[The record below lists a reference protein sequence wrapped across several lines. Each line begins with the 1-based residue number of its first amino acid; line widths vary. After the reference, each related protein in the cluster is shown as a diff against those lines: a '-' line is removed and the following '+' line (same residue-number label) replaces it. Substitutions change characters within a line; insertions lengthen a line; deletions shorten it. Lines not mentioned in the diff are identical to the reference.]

1 MKTIEELVKRKFNLL
16 MLIALH
22 VIFFTILLSAFI
34 SPMGKLPKSRGVIER
49 LFLSGR
55 YYLVMNFLFVSKA
68 ITVIFC
74 EALLNVIPGL
84 GIAILSDYI
93 REIGSWAVH
102 EGLRTWEGVTLIC
115 SGIIESEANVLL
127 SYIGFQLAL
136 KVLLELSKGKRI
148 KADIKGEYLL
158 GSLVLLYMA
167 TAIEMVVSVYGR

>member
-1 MKTIEELVKRKFNLL
+1 MKTIEGLVKRKFNLL

-22 VIFFTILLSAFI
+22 VVFFTILLSAFI
-34 SPMGKLPKSRGVIER
+34 SPMEKLPRSKGVIER

-74 EALLNVIPGL
+74 DTLLNIIPGL

-93 REIGSWAVH
+93 RELGSWAVH
-102 EGLRTWEGVTLIC
+102 EGLKTWEGLTLIC
-115 SGIIESEANVLL
+115 SGVIECEANILL

-167 TAIEMVVSVYGR
+167 TVIEMVVSVYGR